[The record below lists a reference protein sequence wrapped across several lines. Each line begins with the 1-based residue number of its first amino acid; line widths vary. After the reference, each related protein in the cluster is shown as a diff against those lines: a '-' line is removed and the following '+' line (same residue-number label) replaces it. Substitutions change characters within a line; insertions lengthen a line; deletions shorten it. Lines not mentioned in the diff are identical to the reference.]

1 MRNTEKREGIIVLVD
16 NRPVRGDE
24 DLEIRARLL
33 EISRFDR
40 LIFKIY
46 IVYRAVYKGSFLS
59 FSLIYS
65 FIHSLKENPRGS
77 SDNCVC

>member
-1 MRNTEKREGIIVLVD
+1 MRNTGKREGIIVLVD
-16 NRPVRGDE
+16 SRLIYGDE

-46 IVYRAVYKGSFLS
+46 IVYCG
-59 FSLIYS
+59 I
-65 FIHSLKENPRGS
+65 
-77 SDNCVC
+77 